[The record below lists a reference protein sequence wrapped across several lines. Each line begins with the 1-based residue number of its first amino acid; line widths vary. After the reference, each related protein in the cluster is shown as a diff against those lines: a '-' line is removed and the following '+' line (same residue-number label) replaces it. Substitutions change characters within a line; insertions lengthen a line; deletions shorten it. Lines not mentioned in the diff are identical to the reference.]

1 VLHAS
6 LFGFLPADDPRMVST
21 VDRVIE
27 ELGEGEVLV
36 HRYDAAEV
44 DDGLSG
50 PEDAFLLS
58 SCWPKRARKQD
69 QNNTKTTYSVPEP
82 GAQESAKEFFNRL
95 GCSPQFGCRVRLLGL
110 LH

>member
-21 VDRVIE
+21 LDRVIE

-50 PEDAFLLS
+50 PEGAFLLS
-58 SCWPKRARKQD
+58 SCWRCSVSLPVVGALVGAGMFFVILVE
-69 QNNTKTTYSVPEP
+69 SVPLWI
-82 GAQESAKEFFNRL
+82 GALIGRALAE
-95 GCSPQFGCRVRLLGL
+95 
-110 LH
+110 